1 VTANPLGTVTTRT
14 GEETIEFATATQLNL
29 MAEFNVSQHVSI
41 YGGYDFMVIT
51 GISRP
56 HDNVYYNSVLNPV
69 GGTTDVDIRQSTNV
83 DDFFFANG
91 LSLGLKVQY

>member
-1 VTANPLGTVTTRT
+1 
-14 GEETIEFATATQLNL
+14 
-29 MAEFNVSQHVSI
+29 MHFNRHFSV

-56 HDNVYYNSVLNPV
+56 NENVYYNSVLNLV
-69 GGTTDVDIRQSTNV
+69 GGTTDVDIRQQTNI

-91 LSLGLKVQY
+91 VNFGFKVQY